1 MVHADRLDKQA
12 EGSKAVRNGF
22 CAPSAAI
29 LRRLLAIVS
38 LVELNLF
45 DLTADFF
52 AAGIFIDEGTISR
65 VNIISNPKMM
75 GSIIFLNFLLF
86 ALQDLIDINNRCIY
100 FHPLN
105 ARERKNFVS
114 LDAALAR

>member
-12 EGSKAVRNGF
+12 EGSKVVRNGF
-22 CAPSAAI
+22 CASNAAI

-52 AAGIFIDEGTISR
+52 AAGNFFDKGAIST
-65 VNIISNPKMM
+65 VNVISNPKMRTF
-75 GSIIFLNFLLF
+75 IFLNFLF
-86 ALQDLIDINNRCIY
+86 ALQDLIDIYNRCIY

-105 ARERKNFVS
+105 ARERKYFVS
-114 LDAALAR
+114 LDGALAG